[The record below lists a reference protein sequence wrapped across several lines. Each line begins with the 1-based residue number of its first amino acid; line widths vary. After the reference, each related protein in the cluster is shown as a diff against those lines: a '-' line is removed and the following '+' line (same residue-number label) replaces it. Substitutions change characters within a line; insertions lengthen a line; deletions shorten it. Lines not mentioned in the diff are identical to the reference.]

1 MRRIGTRGWVA
12 GLVLLVA
19 GTLPGLALAIDQP
32 FVPNPPTLQQGQA
45 ESTDEKVQP
54 LNNAPVWRDVRSGE
68 TFVTQVKGV
77 DTGILVQSS
86 GESWRTIQTR
96 FLIPFG
102 GLLLAGTVAVFAI
115 IYLWRGSMRLHGPR
129 TGRKIARFTAWERG
143 IHWTVATL
151 WLTLAIT
158 GMLMLF
164 GKHIVI
170 PVFGHTAFSWVA
182 QISKNLHNFAGPLF
196 VISAALIFFTFV
208 RRNFFNATDWPWLRD
223 FPKAVLGKAQ
233 GDPPAGFFNA
243 AEKIVFWVGLGVLAV
258 VAGASGLILNFP
270 NFDQGR
276 SVMQTAQIVH
286 AVSGVLFI
294 ALMLSH
300 IYMGTIGTEGS
311 LEAMREGTVD
321 EQWAKEHHLLW
332 YEEVVRAQRRGEAA
346 GGSLPAGAPAQRL

>member
-1 MRRIGTRGWVA
+1 
-12 GLVLLVA
+12 
-19 GTLPGLALAIDQP
+19 
-32 FVPNPPTLQQGQA
+32 
-45 ESTDEKVQP
+45 
-54 LNNAPVWRDVRSGE
+54 
-68 TFVTQVKGV
+68 
-77 DTGILVQSS
+77 
-86 GESWRTIQTR
+86 
-96 FLIPFG
+96 
-102 GLLLAGTVAVFAI
+102 
-115 IYLWRGSMRLHGPR
+115 
-129 TGRKIARFTAWERG
+129 
-143 IHWTVATL
+143 
-151 WLTLAIT
+151 
-158 GMLMLF
+158 MLF

-276 SVMQTAQIVH
+276 TVMQTAQIVH